1 MVDVVLTKQAIESG
15 ETETL
20 VEWARE
26 VRERD
31 AEAVETLRDEGMY
44 AETAFVEHTDD
55 GDFLVY
61 YMKAEDIDAV
71 YEAYAES
78 SHAIDE
84 DHEAVMREVLATGE
98 DVGDYDLLYHLDNP
112 DLPE

>member
-1 MVDVVLTKQAIESG
+1 MVDVVLTKQAIEPG

-20 VEWARE
+20 VEWAQE
-26 VRERD
+26 VRERE

-61 YMKAEDIDAV
+61 YMKAEDIGAV
-71 YEAYAES
+71 YETYESS

-84 DHEAVMREVLATGE
+84 DHQEVMREVLANGE
-98 DVGDYDLLYHLDNP
+98 NVGDYDFLYHLDNP
-112 DLPE
+112 DLHE